1 RTARSD
7 KPQIKADL
15 AEAQEKLQ
23 EMSGAAMQRRRLVSL
38 LQRYTDFP
46 RVAAA
51 DLTVSDPLED
61 HPLARYRPLY
71 LDLPLSQ
78 FQ

>member
-15 AEAQEKLQ
+15 AEAQQKLQ

-38 LQRYTDFP
+38 LQRYTGFP

-51 DLTVSDPLED
+51 DLTVADPLED
-61 HPLARYRPLY
+61 HPLARYV
-71 LDLPLSQ
+71 
-78 FQ
+78 